1 MITIENKYSI
11 DQKVYFLDNNKKCR
25 SMIVESL
32 TVYVSEERIT
42 IYYSGKENKRMM
54 GEDELF
60 ESPADM
66 QQEIFGDLL
75 EFV

>member
-1 MITIENKYSI
+1 MITIENKYGI
-11 DQKVYFLDNNKKCR
+11 GQKVYFLDNNKKCK
-25 SMIVESL
+25 SMIVTS
-32 TVYVSEERIT
+32 VAAFVSEKRISLY
-42 IYYSGKENKRMM
+42 YYSGKDTSPM